1 MIIKAGIEGMV
12 DQVVAYMESVPLG
25 SVVLLRPAKSLPKEA
40 LVKLADELKRAKKET
55 GIPFLV
61 ITDPD
66 MKIEQIPRETLE
78 RLLDIEE
85 VEPKDGWRQFR
96 VKQKAR

>member
-25 SVVLLRPAKSLPKEA
+25 SVVLLRPAKPLPKEA
-40 LVKLADELKRAKKET
+40 LVKLADELKRAKEET

-61 ITDPD
+61 IADPD